1 MYCFTSLFCTAPKSR
16 SRMSARAPVQEEDP
30 VVVATLFEDELSQV
44 AKEEV
49 VVVVVA
55 AEATLVTADEEASVT
70 SVPGGETGACF
81 CFSPVAEALLDF

>member
-16 SRMSARAPVQEEDP
+16 SRMSARAPVQDP